1 MRKWIGIIGCVV
13 LCGAATLSS
22 GCMGLSLFSSEHTHY
37 HGGAELREKVDCVE
51 KRMDALE
58 QKTPAA
64 ADATKQNNNESNVI
78 LWKSEKEQD

>member
-1 MRKWIGIIGCVV
+1 
-13 LCGAATLSS
+13 
-22 GCMGLSLFSSEHTHY
+22 
-37 HGGAELREKVDCVE
+37 
-51 KRMDALE
+51 MDALE